1 MVLNPILQDPKSYV
15 SDRGI
20 VEVHY
25 GIENS
30 TVEWNKDLFDYVRE
44 DLANGERFDPT
55 FCTKDKETGKR

>member
-1 MVLNPILQDPKSYV
+1 MVSNPILQDPKSYV

-25 GIENS
+25 GTENS
-30 TVEWNKDLFDYVRE
+30 TVEWKKDLYDYVRE
-44 DLANGERFDPT
+44 DLDGERFDQT